1 MDIENPHR
9 LALQIVRRGQEQA
22 RGATSRNQQYATP
35 EEPGGHGTCKADE
48 SRRIGKGMHDPKLL
62 VARHG
67 HCQRLWR
74 QRFHAGFSGLGA
86 IFVTMGRQMRT
97 WSLYGR
103 GKGSSRT
110 AEPNDAGAANMMTT
124 HPFDDDKLREE
135 CGIFGVHGADG
146 ASAIVALG
154 LHALQHRGQEAAG
167 ITSWD
172 GHEFHTHRAMG
183 HVAGNFDR
191 DDIIRSLAGDVAC
204 GHVRYSTTGETAL
217 RNVQPLYA
225 ELSSGGFAV
234 AHNGN
239 ISNAMTLRR
248 ELVRRGSIFQSTSD
262 TEVII
267 HLVATSNYRTLL
279 DRFIDAL
286 KRVEGAYS
294 LICMTPEGMIACRDP
309 LGIRPLVMGRLGDA
323 IIFASE
329 TVAFDV
335 VGADFIRSVDPG
347 EVIVVTQGSEIRSH
361 RPFGDHHPRPCI
373 FEHVYFS
380 RPDSIVDG
388 NSIYSVRK
396 AIGAQLAIESP
407 VEADLVI
414 PVPDSGVPAAIG
426 YAQESG
432 IPFELGIIRSHYV
445 GRTFIQPGDKVRHLG
460 VKLKHNANRA
470 LIDGK
475 SIVLIDDSI
484 VRGTTSLKIVQMM
497 REAGAREVHMR
508 IASPPTRHSCFYGV
522 DTPERAKL
530 LAHKLD
536 VEGMRNFIHAD
547 SLAFVS
553 ITGLYKALGEQQRA
567 DIRPQYC
574 DACFTGDYPTR
585 LTDLDEQDQGSQ
597 LALLAE
603 RVV

>member
-1 MDIENPHR
+1 M
-9 LALQIVRRGQEQA
+9 L
-22 RGATSRNQQYATP
+22 
-35 EEPGGHGTCKADE
+35 
-48 SRRIGKGMHDPKLL
+48 
-62 VARHG
+62 
-67 HCQRLWR
+67 
-74 QRFHAGFSGLGA
+74 
-86 IFVTMGRQMRT
+86 
-97 WSLYGR
+97 
-103 GKGSSRT
+103 
-110 AEPNDAGAANMMTT
+110 TT

-135 CGIFGVHGADG
+135 CGIFGVYGAEG
-146 ASAIVALG
+146 AAAITALG

-191 DDIIRSLAGDVAC
+191 DDVIRSLSGEVAC
-204 GHVRYSTTGETAL
+204 GHVRYSTSGETAL

-225 ELSSGGFAV
+225 DLSSGGFAI

-294 LICMTPEGMIACRDP
+294 LICMTREGMIACRDP
-309 LGIRPLVMGRLGDA
+309 LGIRPLVMGRLGES

-329 TVAFDV
+329 SVALDV
-335 VGADFIRSVDPG
+335 VGADYIRTVDPG
-347 EVIVVTQGSEIRSH
+347 ELIVVTHGGEMRSH

-396 AIGAQLAIESP
+396 AIGAQLAIENP
-407 VEADLVI
+407 VNADLVI

-470 LIDGK
+470 LIAGK

-497 REAGAREVHMR
+497 RDAGASEVHMR

-536 VEGMRNFIHAD
+536 IEGMRNFIHAD

-553 ITGLYKALGEQQRA
+553 IDGLYKAVGESQRA

-585 LTDLDEQDQGSQ
+585 LTDLDEQDDQSSQ